1 MKKTLILVLLLVV
14 ALFGLHARD
23 NFSSFGFVYNVTSQS
38 LKAGGEKGTISLKSL
53 GLEAAAFSFENE
65 FVASGFYGRVKLL
78 FPNEIKLTSSGTSVS
93 FKAKDLF
100 DSSFI
105 MNTSFGY
112 VQRWQIAK
120 GADFLLGVGPSLQME
135 MVSIGSQSDYSLVMG
150 LGATA
155 EVKYEINPGLALHAG
170 LGADLGLFKI
180 VGDETDLSGSGV
192 SVTLPFSIS
201 PFIGL
206 GFNL

>member
-1 MKKTLILVLLLVV
+1 
-14 ALFGLHARD
+14 
-23 NFSSFGFVYNVTSQS
+23 
-38 LKAGGEKGTISLKSL
+38 
-53 GLEAAAFSFENE
+53 
-65 FVASGFYGRVKLL
+65 
-78 FPNEIKLTSSGTSVS
+78 
-93 FKAKDLF
+93 
-100 DSSFI
+100 

-112 VQRWQIAK
+112 AQRWQIAQ

-135 MVSIGSQSDYSLVMG
+135 MVSIGSQSDYSLRMG
-150 LGATA
+150 LGAMA

-201 PFIGL
+201 PFIGV
-206 GFNL
+206 GFNF